1 MHEEQRPNSTAAV
14 AVQQNFDKQQIR
26 WSFTDLFHSFMVVFR
41 ALCGE
46 WVESMY
52 DCIVVSGDKS
62 SIVYFHAL
70 AFIGSFLVSYY
81 FVIVFFSFH
90 FWLLFLL
97 LRLFNTW
104 CECVC
109 VCVVIFCYRFDA
121 LSFFFFFFGSFESCL
136 FIRIHT
142 YTATLH
148 KRANVFHYIYWS
160 ANFVFIFIFV
170 FWTHILHKFII
181 VIYFVR
187 RANDVLCMPGFRWA
201 LPIFCCFFSPH
212 ECVSVFRMICFAMVC
227 RVMHVVYRLW
237 L

>member
-109 VCVVIFCYRFDA
+109 CDIL
-121 LSFFFFFFGSFESCL
+121 LSVWCSLL
-136 FIRIHT
+136 F
-142 YTATLH
+142 L
-148 KRANVFHYIYWS
+148 
-160 ANFVFIFIFV
+160 
-170 FWTHILHKFII
+170 L
-181 VIYFVR
+181 
-187 RANDVLCMPGFRWA
+187 L
-201 LPIFCCFFSPH
+201 
-212 ECVSVFRMICFAMVC
+212 
-227 RVMHVVYRLW
+227 LW
-237 L
+237 LIWIMFIYSHPHIYGDAS